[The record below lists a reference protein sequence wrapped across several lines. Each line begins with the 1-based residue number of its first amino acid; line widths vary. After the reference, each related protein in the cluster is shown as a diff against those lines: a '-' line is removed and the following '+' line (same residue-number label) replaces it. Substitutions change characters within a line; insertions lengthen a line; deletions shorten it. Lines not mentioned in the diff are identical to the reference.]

1 MNHLKPYKIML
12 YGINV
17 FSSDID
23 LYVLIAAVTAQFFNP
38 ITELVIP
45 IGIPTKKAKKI
56 LNHIQ

>member
-1 MNHLKPYKIML
+1 ML